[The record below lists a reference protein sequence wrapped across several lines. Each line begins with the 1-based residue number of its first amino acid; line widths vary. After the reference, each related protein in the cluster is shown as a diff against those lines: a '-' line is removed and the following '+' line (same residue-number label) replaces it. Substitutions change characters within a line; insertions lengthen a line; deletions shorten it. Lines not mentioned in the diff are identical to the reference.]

1 MSESIQLTVLIPL
14 YNEDESLPELHDWIV
29 RVVTDNQYSYEILF
43 VDDGS
48 TDTSWEVIEQLARR
62 NPHVRGIRFNRN
74 YGKTAALQAGFQS
87 VRGQVVITMD
97 ADLQDSPDEIPELYR
112 MITEDKYDLVSGWKQ
127 KRYDPI
133 TKTLPTKLF
142 NAVSRWVSGVPL
154 HDFNC
159 GLKAYRQKV
168 VKTIAP
174 TLYGDMHRNLPIV
187 ANWNGFGRIGEK
199 VVQHRARKYGTT
211 KFGIERFVN
220 GFLDVL
226 VIGFV
231 HKFSKRPMH
240 FFGTFG
246 TLSFFIG
253 SILAIWLIIEK
264 LINISQGVKFR
275 NVTDNPLF
283 FFGLVAI
290 ILGVQL
296 FLAGFLGEMLVRQS
310 LGKSNDTLIAER
322 IGFSA
327 QNIPA

>member
-1 MSESIQLTVLIPL
+1 MPESLQLTILIPL
-14 YNEDESLPELHDWIV
+14 YNEEESLPELHDWIV
-29 RVVTDNQYSYEILF
+29 RVATERQYTYEILF

-48 TDTSWEVIEQLARR
+48 TDDSWLIIDQLA
-62 NPHVRGIRFNRN
+62 NQNSHVRGIRFNRN
-74 YGKTAALQAGFQS
+74 YGKTAALQTGFQAA
-87 VRGQVVITMD
+87 RGQVIITMD
-97 ADLQDSPDEIPELYR
+97 ADLQDSPDEIPELYN
-112 MITEDKYDLVSGWKQ
+112 MIMQEKFDLVSGWKQ

-142 NAVSRWVSGVPL
+142 NAVSRWISGVQL

-174 TLYGDMHRNLPIV
+174 SLYGDMHRNLPIV
-187 ANWNGFGRIGEK
+187 ANWNGFKRIGEK

-211 KFGIERFVN
+211 KFGLERFVN

-226 VIGFV
+226 VIAFV
-231 HKFSKRPMH
+231 HRFSKRPMH
-240 FFGTFG
+240 FFGTLG
-246 TLSFFIG
+246 TLSFFVG
-253 SILAIWLIIEK
+253 SVMAIWLIIEK
-264 LINISQGVKFR
+264 LVNISRGVRFR
-275 NVTDNPLF
+275 NVTDNPMF

-310 LGKSNDTLIAER
+310 LNRSGEQLVAER
-322 IGFSA
+322 VGFIE
-327 QNIPA
+327 QNASV